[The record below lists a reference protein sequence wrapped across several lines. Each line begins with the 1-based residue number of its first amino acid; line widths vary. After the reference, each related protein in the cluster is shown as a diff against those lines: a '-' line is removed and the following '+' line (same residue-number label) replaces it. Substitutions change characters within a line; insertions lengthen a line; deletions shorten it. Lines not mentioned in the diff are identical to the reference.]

1 MGGGQNRRC
10 AARFP
15 PPAMSTV
22 RKSAARCLMIANVL
36 AALNVSAWPQAME
49 AGQGSDIGRAEYLA
63 NCAECHG
70 ADAKGTG
77 PQSATLKTRPADLT
91 ALAKNNKGVFAPDAV
106 YRAIDGRGAVRTH
119 HSMDMPIW
127 GCRHPSPY
135 LTLRKGH
142 RRRHQ
147 TPPAVRKKVQEP
159 TAESLLDL
167 PCDPESITRDRIQ
180 SVVDYLS
187 RIQEK

>member
-1 MGGGQNRRC
+1 MGGSDSY
-10 AARFP
+10 
-15 PPAMSTV
+15 PAMSTV
-22 RKSAARCLMIANVL
+22 QKSATRCLLIANVVT
-36 AALNVSAWPQAME
+36 ALNVSAWPQVMA
-49 AGQGSDIGRAEYLA
+49 AAQGLDIGKAEFLA

-77 PQSATLKTRPADLT
+77 RQSAALKAKPADLT

-106 YRAIDGRGAVRTH
+106 YQMIDGRGAVRTH
-119 HSMDMPIW
+119 RSIDMPIW

-135 LTLRKGH
+135 LTLRKTH
-142 RRRHQ
+142 RRKHAI
-147 TPPAVRKKVQEP
+147 PSVVRKKVQEP

-167 PCDPESITRDRIQ
+167 PCDPESITRDRIR
-180 SVVDYLS
+180 SIVDYLS